1 VPEPAG
7 PLTRVLRR
15 GKRAVERRLD
25 PFRRGVEDPSVPLS
39 LDMSASSST
48 LLIAFGGIYGGLGV
62 PPFELFRAT
71 SAIPVKRLFVRDL
84 EQAWYHRGLPGSGG
98 TIEELAQTLRELVDG
113 NGVKRL
119 VLAGN
124 SAGGYAALLFGTL
137 LGADVALSFAPQ
149 TVIDLDVLASMDD
162 HRWDQRLGEL
172 ADAGA
177 LDERWLDLARTLPAL
192 RRANT
197 RYEVYFDDGFAT
209 DRLHAEHIGQLA
221 GVRLHARSGGAHSVA
236 QELRSTGEL
245 GRILGEALVVAGTD
259 EARAGSS
266 A

>member
-1 VPEPAG
+1 VPEAAG
-7 PLTRVLRR
+7 SLTRALKR

-25 PFRRGVEDPSVPLS
+25 SFRRGVEDPSVPLS

-48 LLIAFGGIYGGLGV
+48 LLVAFGGIYGGLGV

-71 SAIPVKRLFVRDL
+71 SGIPVKRLFVRDL
-84 EQAWYHRGLPGSGG
+84 EQAWYHRGLPGSGE
-98 TIEELAQTLRELVDG
+98 TIEELAQTLRELIEA
-113 NGVKRL
+113 NGVRRL
-119 VLAGN
+119 VMAGN

-162 HRWDQRLGEL
+162 HRWDERLGEL

-177 LDERWLDLARTLPAL
+177 LDERWLDLARALPAI

-197 RYEVYFDDGFAT
+197 RYEVYFDDSFAT

-236 QELRSTGEL
+236 QDLRSSGEL
-245 GRILGEALVVAGTD
+245 GRILDEALVVGAD
-259 EARAGSS
+259 DARAGSS